1 MKGEKGK
8 EKSCWKSGADERIF
22 IPGQGLGLVD
32 EASLGAI
39 PEAAAGECGHGTAK
53 PNGVIHR
60 YKAQEKGRREERGF
74 RELLKK

>member
-1 MKGEKGK
+1 
-8 EKSCWKSGADERIF
+8 
-22 IPGQGLGLVD
+22 LGLVD
-32 EASLGAI
+32 GASLGAI
-39 PEAAAGECGHGTAK
+39 PEAAVGECDHGTAK